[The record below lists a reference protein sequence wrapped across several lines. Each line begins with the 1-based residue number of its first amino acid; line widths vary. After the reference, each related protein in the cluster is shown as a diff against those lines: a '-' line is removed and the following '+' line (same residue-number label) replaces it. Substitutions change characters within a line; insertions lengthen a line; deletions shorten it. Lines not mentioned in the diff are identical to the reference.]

1 MNAKL
6 AEYNNHILT
15 GSTLK
20 IEKVLSIGSFRKM
33 KIISGNSTRSLFLRI
48 FFRILFLRVYYLYP
62 VFEYELM
69 IFFI

>member
-33 KIISGNSTRSLFLRI
+33 KIISGNFSSSLFLRI

>member
-33 KIISGNSTRSLFLRI
+33 KIISGNFSSSLFLRI
-48 FFRILFLRVYYLYP
+48 FFRIFFLRVYYSYP